1 VGSAEG
7 AATILLIDDE
17 PDVRR
22 LLVAMLSQR
31 SYRVTE
37 AATGDEGL
45 AMARRDRPRV
55 VLLDVAMPG
64 TDGYEICRRIKADP
78 DLHETAVLLVTAQA
92 DDFARDRAEQ
102 VGADAHV
109 AKPFS
114 PSKLLEL
121 IDRFAAGS
129 SPPIG

>member
-1 VGSAEG
+1 MAAADG
-7 AATILLIDDE
+7 ATTVLLVDDE

-22 LLVAMLSQR
+22 LFGAMLSQR
-31 SYRVTE
+31 RYRVVE

-45 AMARRDRPRV
+45 ALARRDRPKV

-78 DLHETAVLLVTAQA
+78 DLRDTAVLLVTAQA

-114 PSKLLEL
+114 PAKLLAL
-121 IDRFAAGS
+121 IDEFAAG
-129 SPPIG
+129 PG

>member
-1 VGSAEG
+1 LAAADG
-7 AATILLIDDE
+7 AVTVLLVDDE

-22 LLVAMLSQR
+22 LFGAMLSQR
-31 SYRVTE
+31 RYRVIE

-45 AMARRDRPRV
+45 ALARRDRPKV

-78 DLHETAVLLVTAQA
+78 DLRDTAVLLVTAQA

-114 PSKLLEL
+114 PSKLLAL
-121 IDRFAAGS
+121 IDQFAARPS
-129 SPPIG
+129 